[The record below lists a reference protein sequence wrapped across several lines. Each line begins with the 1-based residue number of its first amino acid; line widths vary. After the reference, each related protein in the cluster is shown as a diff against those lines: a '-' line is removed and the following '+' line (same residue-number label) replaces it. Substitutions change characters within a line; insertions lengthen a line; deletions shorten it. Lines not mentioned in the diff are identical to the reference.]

1 MISYILLLLSNFLC
15 CFFHVYHLLLKLK
28 CNKVRENKYLTVGT
42 FTKPNRKTKNTTL
55 SEHLQNL
62 IEKQKNTT
70 LSEHLQNLIEKQKIP
85 HCRNIYKA

>member
-15 CFFHVYHLLLKLK
+15 CFFHVYHLLIKLK
-28 CNKVRENKYLTVGT
+28 CNKVRENKYHTVGT

-62 IEKQKNTT
+62 IEKQK
-70 LSEHLQNLIEKQKIP
+70 IP
-85 HCRNIYKA
+85 HCRNIYKT

>member
-15 CFFHVYHLLLKLK
+15 FFFHVYHLLIKLK
-28 CNKVRENKYLTVGT
+28 SNKVRKQ
-42 FTKPNRKTKNTTL
+42 NTTL

-85 HCRNIYKA
+85 HCRNIYKT